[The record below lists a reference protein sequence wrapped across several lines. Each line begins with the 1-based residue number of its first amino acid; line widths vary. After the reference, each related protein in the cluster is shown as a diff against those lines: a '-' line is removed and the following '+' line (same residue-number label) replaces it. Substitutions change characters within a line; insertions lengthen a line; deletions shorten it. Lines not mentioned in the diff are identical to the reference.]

1 MNGWVFN
8 VLVSLSQKKIISCLH
23 NQAVLISPMQD
34 NFDYSVG
41 DGTQLLFRL
50 CQTLLFSYN
59 FFGQK
64 IKMKWSQ
71 GLMNGLKYLLFIIIY
86 TE

>member
-1 MNGWVFN
+1 MLAFKIQNNKINDLNEWLGISCPGEFEPK
-8 VLVSLSQKKIISCLH
+8 KKIISCLH

-34 NFDYSVG
+34 DFDYSVG

-64 IKMKWSQ
+64 
-71 GLMNGLKYLLFIIIY
+71 LR
-86 TE
+86 

>member
-50 CQTLLFSYN
+50 CQTLLF
-59 FFGQK
+59 
-64 IKMKWSQ
+64 
-71 GLMNGLKYLLFIIIY
+71 LRV
-86 TE
+86 

>member
-1 MNGWVFN
+1 MNGRVFN
-8 VLVSLSQKKIISCLH
+8 VLVSLSQFTLKKIISRLH
-23 NQAVLISPMQD
+23 NQVVLISPMQD

-50 CQTLLFSYN
+50 CQTLLFSFN

-64 IKMKWSQ
+64 
-71 GLMNGLKYLLFIIIY
+71 LR
-86 TE
+86 

>member
-1 MNGWVFN
+1 MVGYLMSWWVWAK
-8 VLVSLSQKKIISCLH
+8 KKIISCLH

-64 IKMKWSQ
+64 LRW
-71 GLMNGLKYLLFIIIY
+71 NGLRV
-86 TE
+86 